1 MRVLAVMQ
9 QFTGF
14 MALCVLRVF
23 ILQEVQ
29 CAAAGWQGAALPGR
43 VAHGENGPTSFELNG
58 PRARHFRRNIRVI
71 EPRLT
76 VSTQI
81 ASQGWDRTVP
91 ERDCREATIIRPIKL
106 SLSFSVYCEVAR
118 VVGTN
123 IALPADKSAVNRI
136 GGQQMKKLQTQ
147 KFVGA
152 VLFNSLCA
160 GLVLA
165 QPLKAPSNDPAAVD
179 SVKQVGQDMGD
190 AMVAGDID
198 KLNQIFADDWATVDS
213 SGKIFTKEGLLSDFR
228 SGGHKLE
235 WFENG
240 PIDVQVFGDVAV
252 AQGSVKEKRTD
263 KGQDTSGQFLWMDL
277 LKKRA
282 GKWAVVRSAGARV
295 VSGDSPKTQSQDP
308 TFVETMK
315 QFAQDTGDAMV
326 AGDVDKLN
334 QIYADDWAT
343 VDSSG
348 KIFTKESLLSDFKSG
363 KHKLLSFEI
372 GSMDVQAF
380 GDVAVVQA
388 SVTEK
393 RLHDGKDISG
403 QFVFMDLLKKRDGKW
418 VIVRTLGARV
428 I

>member
-1 MRVLAVMQ
+1 LAQ
-9 QFTGF
+9 T
-14 MALCVLRVF
+14 LHSL
-23 ILQEVQ
+23 L
-29 CAAAGWQGAALPGR
+29 
-43 VAHGENGPTSFELNG
+43 TSKTRG
-58 PRARHFRRNIRVI
+58 
-71 EPRLT
+71 
-76 VSTQI
+76 
-81 ASQGWDRTVP
+81 
-91 ERDCREATIIRPIKL
+91 
-106 SLSFSVYCEVAR
+106 
-118 VVGTN
+118 
-123 IALPADKSAVNRI
+123 KSI
-136 GGQQMKKLQTQ
+136 GGQQMKKLQMQ

-152 VLFNSLCA
+152 VLFTSLCA

-165 QPLKAPSNDPAAVD
+165 QPLEAPSNDPAAVD
-179 SVKQVGQDMGD
+179 AVKQVGQDMGD
-190 AMVAGDID
+190 AMVAVDID

-213 SGKIFTKEGLLSDFR
+213 SGKIFTKASLLSDFE
-228 SGGHKLE
+228 SFHDKLE

-240 PIDVQVFGDVAV
+240 PTDVQVFGDVAV
-252 AQGSVKEKRTD
+252 AQGSVKEKRSRNG
-263 KGQDTSGQFLWMDL
+263 KDTSGQFLWMDL

-295 VSGDSPKTQSQDP
+295 VSADSPKAQSQDP
-308 TFVETMK
+308 TIVETMK

-372 GSMDVQAF
+372 GPMDVQVF

-403 QFVFMDLLKKRDGKW
+403 QFVFMDLLKKRGDKW

>member
-1 MRVLAVMQ
+1 
-9 QFTGF
+9 
-14 MALCVLRVF
+14 
-23 ILQEVQ
+23 
-29 CAAAGWQGAALPGR
+29 
-43 VAHGENGPTSFELNG
+43 
-58 PRARHFRRNIRVI
+58 
-71 EPRLT
+71 
-76 VSTQI
+76 
-81 ASQGWDRTVP
+81 
-91 ERDCREATIIRPIKL
+91 
-106 SLSFSVYCEVAR
+106 
-118 VVGTN
+118 
-123 IALPADKSAVNRI
+123 
-136 GGQQMKKLQTQ
+136 MKKLQMQ

-152 VLFNSLCA
+152 VLFTSLCA

-165 QPLKAPSNDPAAVD
+165 QPLEAPSNDPAAVD
-179 SVKQVGQDMGD
+179 AVKQVGQEMGK
-190 AMVAGDID
+190 AMMASDID

-213 SGKIFTKEGLLSDFR
+213 SGKIFTKDSLLSDLK
-228 SGGHKLE
+228 SGKHKLE

-240 PIDVQVFGDVAV
+240 PVDVQVFGDVAV
-252 AQGSVKEKRTD
+252 AQGSVKEKRIQNG
-263 KGQDTSGQFLWMDL
+263 KDTSGQFLWMDL

-295 VSGDSPKTQSQDP
+295 VSADSPKAQSQDP
-308 TFVETMK
+308 TIVETMK
-315 QFAQDTGDAMV
+315 QFAQDTGDVMV

-372 GSMDVQAF
+372 GPMDVQVF

-403 QFVFMDLLKKRDGKW
+403 QFVFMDLLKKRGDKW
-418 VIVRTLGARV
+418 VIVRTLGAKV

>member
-1 MRVLAVMQ
+1 MK
-9 QFTGF
+9 
-14 MALCVLRVF
+14 
-23 ILQEVQ
+23 
-29 CAAAGWQGAALPGR
+29 
-43 VAHGENGPTSFELNG
+43 
-58 PRARHFRRNIRVI
+58 
-71 EPRLT
+71 
-76 VSTQI
+76 
-81 ASQGWDRTVP
+81 
-91 ERDCREATIIRPIKL
+91 KL
-106 SLSFSVYCEVAR
+106 
-118 VVGTN
+118 
-123 IALPADKSAVNRI
+123 
-136 GGQQMKKLQTQ
+136 QMKKL
-147 KFVGA
+147 VGT
-152 VLFNSLCA
+152 VLFTSLCA

-165 QPLKAPSNDPAAVD
+165 QPLEAPSNDPAAVD
-179 SVKQVGQDMGD
+179 AVKQVGQEMGK
-190 AMVAGDID
+190 AMMASDID

-213 SGKIFTKEGLLSDFR
+213 SGKIFTKESLLSDFK
-228 SGGHKLE
+228 SGKHKLE

-240 PIDVQVFGDVAV
+240 PVDVQVFGDVAV

-263 KGQDTSGQFLWMDL
+263 RGQNTSGQFLWMDL

-295 VSGDSPKTQSQDP
+295 VSADSPKAQSQDP
-308 TFVETMK
+308 TIVETMK

-372 GSMDVQAF
+372 GPMDVQVF

-393 RLHDGKDISG
+393 RIHDGKDISG
-403 QFVFMDLLKKRDGKW
+403 QFVFMDLLKKRGDKW

>member
-1 MRVLAVMQ
+1 
-9 QFTGF
+9 
-14 MALCVLRVF
+14 
-23 ILQEVQ
+23 
-29 CAAAGWQGAALPGR
+29 
-43 VAHGENGPTSFELNG
+43 
-58 PRARHFRRNIRVI
+58 
-71 EPRLT
+71 
-76 VSTQI
+76 
-81 ASQGWDRTVP
+81 
-91 ERDCREATIIRPIKL
+91 
-106 SLSFSVYCEVAR
+106 
-118 VVGTN
+118 
-123 IALPADKSAVNRI
+123 
-136 GGQQMKKLQTQ
+136 MKKLQMQ

-152 VLFNSLCA
+152 VLFTSLCA

-165 QPLKAPSNDPAAVD
+165 QPLEAPSNDPAAVD
-179 SVKQVGQDMGD
+179 AVKQVGQDMGD

-213 SGKIFTKEGLLSDFR
+213 SGKIFTKESLLSDFK

-240 PIDVQVFGDVAV
+240 PVDVQVFGDVAV
-252 AQGSVKEKRTD
+252 AQGSVKEKRIQNG
-263 KGQDTSGQFLWMDL
+263 KDTSGQFLWMDL

-295 VSGDSPKTQSQDP
+295 VSADSPKTQSQDP
-308 TFVETMK
+308 TIVETMK

-372 GSMDVQAF
+372 GPMDVQVF

-403 QFVFMDLLKKRDGKW
+403 QFVFMDLLKKRGDKW

>member
-1 MRVLAVMQ
+1 
-9 QFTGF
+9 
-14 MALCVLRVF
+14 
-23 ILQEVQ
+23 
-29 CAAAGWQGAALPGR
+29 
-43 VAHGENGPTSFELNG
+43 
-58 PRARHFRRNIRVI
+58 
-71 EPRLT
+71 
-76 VSTQI
+76 
-81 ASQGWDRTVP
+81 
-91 ERDCREATIIRPIKL
+91 
-106 SLSFSVYCEVAR
+106 
-118 VVGTN
+118 
-123 IALPADKSAVNRI
+123 
-136 GGQQMKKLQTQ
+136 MKKLQMQ

-152 VLFNSLCA
+152 VLFTSLCA

-165 QPLKAPSNDPAAVD
+165 QPLEAPSNDPAVVGA
-179 SVKQVGQDMGD
+179 VKQVGQDMGD

-213 SGKIFTKEGLLSDFR
+213 SGKIFTKESLLSDFK

-240 PIDVQVFGDVAV
+240 PVDVQVFGDVAV

-263 KGQDTSGQFLWMDL
+263 KGKDTSGQFLWMDL
-277 LKKRA
+277 LKKRE

-295 VSGDSPKTQSQDP
+295 VSADSPKAQSQDP
-308 TFVETMK
+308 TIVETMK

-348 KIFTKESLLSDFKSG
+348 KIFTKESLLSNFKSG

-372 GSMDVQAF
+372 GPMDVQVF

-403 QFVFMDLLKKRDGKW
+403 QFVFIDLLKKRGDKW
-418 VIVRTLGARV
+418 VIVRTLGAKV

>member
-1 MRVLAVMQ
+1 
-9 QFTGF
+9 
-14 MALCVLRVF
+14 
-23 ILQEVQ
+23 
-29 CAAAGWQGAALPGR
+29 
-43 VAHGENGPTSFELNG
+43 
-58 PRARHFRRNIRVI
+58 
-71 EPRLT
+71 
-76 VSTQI
+76 
-81 ASQGWDRTVP
+81 
-91 ERDCREATIIRPIKL
+91 
-106 SLSFSVYCEVAR
+106 
-118 VVGTN
+118 
-123 IALPADKSAVNRI
+123 
-136 GGQQMKKLQTQ
+136 MKKLQMQ

-152 VLFNSLCA
+152 VLFTSLCA

-165 QPLKAPSNDPAAVD
+165 QPLEAPSNDPAAVD
-179 SVKQVGQDMGD
+179 AVKQVGQDMGD

-213 SGKIFTKEGLLSDFR
+213 SGKIFTKESLLSDFK
-228 SGGHKLE
+228 SGGHNSSGLKMDL
-235 WFENG
+235 WTCRCSG
-240 PIDVQVFGDVAV
+240 MWRWPRV
-252 AQGSVKEKRTD
+252 SVKEKRTD
-263 KGQDTSGQFLWMDL
+263 RGQDTSGQFLWMDL

-295 VSGDSPKTQSQDP
+295 VSADSPKAQSQDP
-308 TFVETMK
+308 TIVETMK

-372 GSMDVQAF
+372 GPMDVQVF

-403 QFVFMDLLKKRDGKW
+403 QFVFMDLLKKRGDKW
-418 VIVRTLGARV
+418 VIVRTLGAKV

>member
-1 MRVLAVMQ
+1 
-9 QFTGF
+9 
-14 MALCVLRVF
+14 
-23 ILQEVQ
+23 
-29 CAAAGWQGAALPGR
+29 
-43 VAHGENGPTSFELNG
+43 
-58 PRARHFRRNIRVI
+58 
-71 EPRLT
+71 
-76 VSTQI
+76 
-81 ASQGWDRTVP
+81 
-91 ERDCREATIIRPIKL
+91 
-106 SLSFSVYCEVAR
+106 
-118 VVGTN
+118 
-123 IALPADKSAVNRI
+123 
-136 GGQQMKKLQTQ
+136 MKKLQMQ

-152 VLFNSLCA
+152 VLFTSLCA

-165 QPLKAPSNDPAAVD
+165 QPLEAPSNDPAAVD
-179 SVKQVGQDMGD
+179 AVKQVGQEMGK
-190 AMVAGDID
+190 AMMASDID

-213 SGKIFTKEGLLSDFR
+213 SGKIFTKDSLLSDLK
-228 SGGHKLE
+228 SGKHKLE

-240 PIDVQVFGDVAV
+240 PVDVQVFGDVAV
-252 AQGSVKEKRTD
+252 AQGSVKEKRIQNG
-263 KGQDTSGQFLWMDL
+263 KDTSGQFLWMDL

-295 VSGDSPKTQSQDP
+295 VSADSPKAQSQDP
-308 TFVETMK
+308 TIVETMK

-372 GSMDVQAF
+372 GPMDVQVF

-403 QFVFMDLLKKRDGKW
+403 QFVFMDLLKKRGDKW
-418 VIVRTLGARV
+418 VIVRTLGAKV

>member
-1 MRVLAVMQ
+1 MK
-9 QFTGF
+9 
-14 MALCVLRVF
+14 
-23 ILQEVQ
+23 
-29 CAAAGWQGAALPGR
+29 
-43 VAHGENGPTSFELNG
+43 
-58 PRARHFRRNIRVI
+58 
-71 EPRLT
+71 
-76 VSTQI
+76 
-81 ASQGWDRTVP
+81 
-91 ERDCREATIIRPIKL
+91 KL
-106 SLSFSVYCEVAR
+106 
-118 VVGTN
+118 
-123 IALPADKSAVNRI
+123 
-136 GGQQMKKLQTQ
+136 QMKKL
-147 KFVGA
+147 VGT
-152 VLFNSLCA
+152 VLFTSLCA

-165 QPLKAPSNDPAAVD
+165 QPLEAPSNDPAAVD
-179 SVKQVGQDMGD
+179 AVKQVGQEMGK
-190 AMVAGDID
+190 AMMASDIE

-213 SGKIFTKEGLLSDFR
+213 SGKIFTKESLLSDFK
-228 SGGHKLE
+228 SGKHKLE

-240 PIDVQVFGDVAV
+240 PVDVQVFGDVAV
-252 AQGSVKEKRTD
+252 AQGSVKEKRIQNG
-263 KGQDTSGQFLWMDL
+263 KDTSGQFLWMDL

-295 VSGDSPKTQSQDP
+295 VSADSPKAQSQDP
-308 TFVETMK
+308 TIVETMK

-372 GSMDVQAF
+372 GPMDVQVF

-403 QFVFMDLLKKRDGKW
+403 QFVFMDLLKKRGDKW

>member
-1 MRVLAVMQ
+1 
-9 QFTGF
+9 
-14 MALCVLRVF
+14 
-23 ILQEVQ
+23 
-29 CAAAGWQGAALPGR
+29 
-43 VAHGENGPTSFELNG
+43 
-58 PRARHFRRNIRVI
+58 
-71 EPRLT
+71 
-76 VSTQI
+76 
-81 ASQGWDRTVP
+81 
-91 ERDCREATIIRPIKL
+91 
-106 SLSFSVYCEVAR
+106 
-118 VVGTN
+118 
-123 IALPADKSAVNRI
+123 
-136 GGQQMKKLQTQ
+136 MKKLQMQ

-152 VLFNSLCA
+152 VLFTSLCA

-165 QPLKAPSNDPAAVD
+165 QPLEAPSNDPAAVD
-179 SVKQVGQDMGD
+179 AVKQVGQEMGK
-190 AMVAGDID
+190 AMVASDIE

-213 SGKIFTKEGLLSDFR
+213 SGKIFTKESLLSDFK
-228 SGGHKLE
+228 SGKHKLE

-240 PIDVQVFGDVAV
+240 PVDVQVFGDVAV
-252 AQGSVKEKRTD
+252 AQGSVKEKRIQNG
-263 KGQDTSGQFLWMDL
+263 KDTSGQFLWMDL

-295 VSGDSPKTQSQDP
+295 VSADSPKAQSQDP
-308 TFVETMK
+308 TIVETMK

-348 KIFTKESLLSDFKSG
+348 KIFTKESLLSNFKSG

-372 GSMDVQAF
+372 GPMDVQVF

-403 QFVFMDLLKKRDGKW
+403 QFVFMDLLKKRGDKW

>member
-1 MRVLAVMQ
+1 
-9 QFTGF
+9 
-14 MALCVLRVF
+14 
-23 ILQEVQ
+23 
-29 CAAAGWQGAALPGR
+29 
-43 VAHGENGPTSFELNG
+43 
-58 PRARHFRRNIRVI
+58 
-71 EPRLT
+71 
-76 VSTQI
+76 
-81 ASQGWDRTVP
+81 
-91 ERDCREATIIRPIKL
+91 
-106 SLSFSVYCEVAR
+106 
-118 VVGTN
+118 
-123 IALPADKSAVNRI
+123 
-136 GGQQMKKLQTQ
+136 MKKLQMQ

-152 VLFNSLCA
+152 VLFTSLCA

-165 QPLKAPSNDPAAVD
+165 QPLEAPSNDPAAVD
-179 SVKQVGQDMGD
+179 AVKQVGQEMGN
-190 AMVAGDID
+190 AMMASDID

-213 SGKIFTKEGLLSDFR
+213 SGKIFTKESLLSDFK
-228 SGGHKLE
+228 SGKHKLE

-240 PIDVQVFGDVAV
+240 PTDVQVFGDVAV
-252 AQGSVKEKRTD
+252 AQGSVKEKRIQNG
-263 KGQDTSGQFLWMDL
+263 KDTSGQFLWMDL

-295 VSGDSPKTQSQDP
+295 VSADSPKAQSQDP
-308 TFVETMK
+308 TIVETMK
-315 QFAQDTGDAMV
+315 QFAQYTGDAMV

-372 GSMDVQAF
+372 GPMDVQVF

-403 QFVFMDLLKKRDGKW
+403 QFVFMDLLKKRGDKW
-418 VIVRTLGARV
+418 VIVRTLGAKV

>member
-1 MRVLAVMQ
+1 
-9 QFTGF
+9 
-14 MALCVLRVF
+14 
-23 ILQEVQ
+23 
-29 CAAAGWQGAALPGR
+29 
-43 VAHGENGPTSFELNG
+43 
-58 PRARHFRRNIRVI
+58 
-71 EPRLT
+71 
-76 VSTQI
+76 
-81 ASQGWDRTVP
+81 
-91 ERDCREATIIRPIKL
+91 
-106 SLSFSVYCEVAR
+106 
-118 VVGTN
+118 
-123 IALPADKSAVNRI
+123 
-136 GGQQMKKLQTQ
+136 MKKLQMQ

-152 VLFNSLCA
+152 VLFTSLCA

-165 QPLKAPSNDPAAVD
+165 QPLEAPSNDPAAVGA
-179 SVKQVGQDMGD
+179 VKQVGQDMGD

-213 SGKIFTKEGLLSDFR
+213 SGKIFTKESLLSDFK
-228 SGGHKLE
+228 SGKHKLE

-240 PIDVQVFGDVAV
+240 PVDVQVFGDVAV
-252 AQGSVKEKRTD
+252 AQGSVKEKRIQNG
-263 KGQDTSGQFLWMDL
+263 KDTSGQFLWMDL

-295 VSGDSPKTQSQDP
+295 VSADSPKAQSQDP
-308 TFVETMK
+308 TIVETMK

-348 KIFTKESLLSDFKSG
+348 KIFTKESLLSNFKSG

-372 GSMDVQAF
+372 GPMDVQVF

-403 QFVFMDLLKKRDGKW
+403 QFVFMDLLKKRGDKW
-418 VIVRTLGARV
+418 VIVRTLGAKV

>member
-1 MRVLAVMQ
+1 MK
-9 QFTGF
+9 
-14 MALCVLRVF
+14 
-23 ILQEVQ
+23 
-29 CAAAGWQGAALPGR
+29 
-43 VAHGENGPTSFELNG
+43 
-58 PRARHFRRNIRVI
+58 
-71 EPRLT
+71 
-76 VSTQI
+76 
-81 ASQGWDRTVP
+81 
-91 ERDCREATIIRPIKL
+91 KL
-106 SLSFSVYCEVAR
+106 
-118 VVGTN
+118 
-123 IALPADKSAVNRI
+123 
-136 GGQQMKKLQTQ
+136 QMKKL
-147 KFVGA
+147 VGT
-152 VLFNSLCA
+152 VLFTSLCA

-165 QPLKAPSNDPAAVD
+165 QPLGAPSNDPAAVD
-179 SVKQVGQDMGD
+179 AVKQVGQDMGD
-190 AMVAGDID
+190 AMVAVDID

-213 SGKIFTKEGLLSDFR
+213 SGKIFTKESLLSDFK

-240 PIDVQVFGDVAV
+240 PTDVQVLGDVAV
-252 AQGSVKEKRTD
+252 AQGSVKEKRIQNG
-263 KGQDTSGQFLWMDL
+263 KDTSGQFLWMDL

-295 VSGDSPKTQSQDP
+295 VSADSPKAQSQDP
-308 TFVETMK
+308 TIVETMK

-372 GSMDVQAF
+372 GPMDVQVF

-403 QFVFMDLLKKRDGKW
+403 QFVFMDLLKKRGDKW

>member
-1 MRVLAVMQ
+1 
-9 QFTGF
+9 
-14 MALCVLRVF
+14 
-23 ILQEVQ
+23 
-29 CAAAGWQGAALPGR
+29 
-43 VAHGENGPTSFELNG
+43 
-58 PRARHFRRNIRVI
+58 
-71 EPRLT
+71 
-76 VSTQI
+76 
-81 ASQGWDRTVP
+81 
-91 ERDCREATIIRPIKL
+91 
-106 SLSFSVYCEVAR
+106 
-118 VVGTN
+118 
-123 IALPADKSAVNRI
+123 
-136 GGQQMKKLQTQ
+136 MKKLQMQ

-152 VLFNSLCA
+152 VLFTSLCA

-165 QPLKAPSNDPAAVD
+165 QPLEAPSNDPAAVD
-179 SVKQVGQDMGD
+179 AVKQVGQEMGN
-190 AMVAGDID
+190 AMMASDID

-213 SGKIFTKEGLLSDFR
+213 SGKIFTKESLLSDFK
-228 SGGHKLE
+228 SGKHKLE

-240 PIDVQVFGDVAV
+240 PTDVQVFGDVAV
-252 AQGSVKEKRTD
+252 AQGSVKEKRIQNG
-263 KGQDTSGQFLWMDL
+263 KDTSGQFLWMDL

-282 GKWAVVRSAGARV
+282 GKWTVVRSAGARV
-295 VSGDSPKTQSQDP
+295 VSADSPKAQSQDP
-308 TFVETMK
+308 TIVETMK
-315 QFAQDTGDAMV
+315 QFAQYTGDAMV

-372 GSMDVQAF
+372 GPMDVQVF

-403 QFVFMDLLKKRDGKW
+403 QFVFMDLLKKRGDKW
-418 VIVRTLGARV
+418 VIVRTLGAKV

>member
-1 MRVLAVMQ
+1 
-9 QFTGF
+9 
-14 MALCVLRVF
+14 
-23 ILQEVQ
+23 
-29 CAAAGWQGAALPGR
+29 
-43 VAHGENGPTSFELNG
+43 
-58 PRARHFRRNIRVI
+58 
-71 EPRLT
+71 
-76 VSTQI
+76 
-81 ASQGWDRTVP
+81 
-91 ERDCREATIIRPIKL
+91 
-106 SLSFSVYCEVAR
+106 
-118 VVGTN
+118 
-123 IALPADKSAVNRI
+123 
-136 GGQQMKKLQTQ
+136 MKKL
-147 KFVGA
+147 VGT
-152 VLFNSLCA
+152 VLFTSLCA

-165 QPLKAPSNDPAAVD
+165 QPLEAPSNDPAAVD
-179 SVKQVGQDMGD
+179 AVKQVGQDMGD

-213 SGKIFTKEGLLSDFR
+213 SGKIFTKESLLSNFK

-240 PIDVQVFGDVAV
+240 PVDVQVFGDVAV

-263 KGQDTSGQFLWMDL
+263 RGKDTSGQFLWMDL

-295 VSGDSPKTQSQDP
+295 VTADSPKAQSQDP
-308 TFVETMK
+308 TIVETMK

-334 QIYADDWAT
+334 QIYADDWAI

-372 GSMDVQAF
+372 GPMDVQVF
-380 GDVAVVQA
+380 GDLAVVQA

-403 QFVFMDLLKKRDGKW
+403 QFVFMDLLKKREANG
-418 VIVRTLGARV
+418 
-428 I
+428 

>member
-1 MRVLAVMQ
+1 
-9 QFTGF
+9 
-14 MALCVLRVF
+14 
-23 ILQEVQ
+23 
-29 CAAAGWQGAALPGR
+29 
-43 VAHGENGPTSFELNG
+43 
-58 PRARHFRRNIRVI
+58 
-71 EPRLT
+71 
-76 VSTQI
+76 
-81 ASQGWDRTVP
+81 
-91 ERDCREATIIRPIKL
+91 
-106 SLSFSVYCEVAR
+106 
-118 VVGTN
+118 
-123 IALPADKSAVNRI
+123 
-136 GGQQMKKLQTQ
+136 MKKLQMQ

-152 VLFNSLCA
+152 VLFTSLCA

-165 QPLKAPSNDPAAVD
+165 QPLEAPSNDPAAVD
-179 SVKQVGQDMGD
+179 AVKQVGQDMGD

-213 SGKIFTKEGLLSDFR
+213 SGKIFTKESLLSDLKC
-228 SGGHKLE
+228 GKHKLE

-240 PIDVQVFGDVAV
+240 PVDVQVFGDVAV
-252 AQGSVKEKRTD
+252 DQGSVKEKRIQNG
-263 KGQDTSGQFLWMDL
+263 KDTSGQFLWMDL

-295 VSGDSPKTQSQDP
+295 VSADSPKAQSQDP
-308 TFVETMK
+308 TIVETMK

-348 KIFTKESLLSDFKSG
+348 KISTKESLLSDFKSG

-372 GSMDVQAF
+372 GPMDVQVF

-403 QFVFMDLLKKRDGKW
+403 QFVFMDLLKKRGDKW